1 MDISDLKLSEY
12 INKNISIKEKTNPY
26 TFYILDDVFNPS
38 VYQRIVDHF
47 HVISQ
52 NTPLYSDTKNS
63 TSKYK
68 ARITNISD
76 KNISS
81 GVDFFITDIWM
92 NFISNFFKTKLKDYV
107 ALSYHHHD
115 APSEAGFVHSDYNI
129 CSFKTKKQSKVGL
142 INSFYASDDD
152 DEIKV
157 MRHIAFIYYF
167 NAGKEIPLSQHGRT
181 NIFDQHHKAVD
192 SSLFSAN
199 SMLLFEVT
207 PETLHAYAGSNFERS
222 AVVGWLHC
230 SPAFAM
236 KRNLEKV
243 RKMYQSTS
251 QVSERWNRKPNPWP
265 ISKDPEF
272 LSVFKKQ
279 SSQIIKE
286 FNLPPIPDKNKK
298 QILILGGTQ
307 MLGRSFLELI
317 LSSKPENTIIT
328 IANRGVTNPNLF
340 PNLNFIKIDRDHF
353 NQCKALN
360 NGVNYDLVVDFSC
373 YNLNQIINT
382 TKHLKYKKYIYISTI
397 SASDDNLKTE
407 KNKEIRNYAKK
418 KREVEDFVTNIEN
431 ITYFRP
437 PFVYGKY
444 DYTGRTYQK
453 NGKFYLN
460 GSHYC
465 VSEDNSGNFMHQKDL
480 AKKIFRKYLENIL

>member
-1 MDISDLKLSEY
+1 MDISYLQNSKYISESV
-12 INKNISIKEKTNPY
+12 SIIKKTNPY
-26 TFYILDDVFNPS
+26 DFYILNDVFKQP
-38 VYQRIVDHF
+38 VYEKIVQHF
-47 HVISQ
+47 KKISKD
-52 NTPLYSDTKNS
+52 TPLYSNTEKA

-68 ARITNISD
+68 ARITNITN
-76 KNISS
+76 KNIAS
-81 GVDFFITDIWM
+81 GVDFFIDDIWM

-129 CSFKTKKQSKVGL
+129 CSFKQKKSKIGL
-142 INSFYASDDD
+142 INSFYASDGDD

-167 NAGKEIPLSQHGRT
+167 YAGKEIPFNQGRT
-181 NIFDQHHKAVD
+181 NIFNQNHQVVD
-192 SSLFSAN
+192 SSLYLKN

-207 PETLHAYAGSNFERS
+207 PETLHAYAGSKFERS

-236 KRNLEKV
+236 QRNLTKV
-243 RKMYQSTS
+243 RKMYKLTS
-251 QVSERWNRKPNPWP
+251 QVSERWNKKPNPWP

-272 LSVFKKQ
+272 VSVFKNQ

-317 LSSKPENTIIT
+317 LSLKLENTNIT
-328 IANRGVTNPNLF
+328 IANRGITNPNLF
-340 PNLNFIKIDRDHF
+340 PSLNFIQIDRDHF
-353 NQCKALN
+353 NQCKPLN

-373 YNLNQIINT
+373 YNLNQMINT
-382 TKHLKYKKYIYISTI
+382 TKHLLYKKYIYISTI

-407 KNKEIRNYAKK
+407 KNKAILDYAKK
-418 KREVEDFVTNIEN
+418 KREVEDFITNIEN

-437 PFVYGKY
+437 PFVYGEY

-453 NGKFYLN
+453 EGKFYLKGN
-460 GSHYC
+460 NYC
-465 VSEDNSGNFMHQKDL
+465 ISEDNSGNFIHQKDL
-480 AKKIFRKYLENIL
+480 AKQIADMLMLA